1 MYFPPLFFDIMVHL
15 IVHLVWRIKLC
26 GPIFLRYMYIFK
38 RTMSQL
44 KGLVRSQSCYE
55 GSIVEGYITDDV
67 IEFYTEYLD
76 GVKPIDLPKSH
87 HEGRL

>member
-1 MYFPPLFFDIMVHL
+1 
-15 IVHLVWRIKLC
+15 
-26 GPIFLRYMYIFK
+26 
-38 RTMSQL
+38 MSQL